1 MAVQKVLGATQQ
13 LFSLTTLVVVLG
25 GAALIA
31 NADELATG
39 DVSLGDNEGTPTIV
53 GNTAAGTF
61 RLFEGEVVGLQFD
74 SGVIVGNLPTGDGTA
89 DLQDASQWTIQDDSA
104 SFLVGLEGTGRL
116 DMQGGSNVAVQGFDS
131 ASVIFGS
138 NTGSS
143 GFGDLDEASSLT
155 LFGSLTDVSP
165 QTATLVVG
173 GAGEGSLEIRG
184 GSTVD
189 VSDDGAARVQV
200 GNSGGSGRLNVSG
213 VDSNLSI
220 SGATSEDYSL
230 RIGQLGSGTVTL
242 SDQATVNIDDSVDAG
257 VAIGSGAGGE
267 GSLSILGG
275 AQMTVMGVGDA
286 QFVLVGGTPEV
297 AGGMGTL
304 EVEGAGSGLFVEGL
318 NPAVAVGANGGQ
330 ATADVS
336 DGGLLQLQ
344 GIDDGEGNG
353 GGTLLEVG
361 RQGSNGALTV
371 TGSGSQVEMLGV
383 DSGLASFV
391 DVGGD
396 GTGTLNV
403 LDGATLDVLGAGESV
418 SVLRAGGEA
427 SGNGAIVVSGAGS
440 ALNVSN
446 NLTGSSSE
454 NGLIAIGQAGSGTMR
469 ISDGATVSNS
479 AIGSSIVGG
488 QPGGTGTVTVT
499 GPNSIWGAGQDLFIG
514 IGESDGEPV
523 PGGTGTVTVANGG
536 RIAADDVTVGPGGT
550 LAGDGTVAGN
560 VTNAGGTLAPGL
572 SPGTLTIEGDLELQ
586 EGDLLIEVAGT
597 ESGEFDVIDVSGT
610 ANVDGGTARFV
621 YVNGFAPRADA
632 QLSFLNAFTIVGFD
646 NLEQDF
652 TGLPRG
658 IYDLDIN
665 SAGDAVVFFASPLLL
680 RGTGGPGSNQESV
693 GDAILAASA
702 TATGQLAADLNLIID
717 GQEAG
722 EPGARDAVDALTA
735 DDAYTATQQGRA
747 GLKSQTS
754 NVSNRTANLRAG
766 VSGVDLTGLALNY
779 SGQTFDGGE
788 LGKVAWGVNQG
799 GAASS
804 DLDFG
809 PWGVFVSGSLASGEW
824 DETRNQAGFDLDTAG
839 LTVGADYRI
848 NDRFVL
854 GAALGYNNSE
864 ADISRDGG
872 SVDSDGYSISA
883 YGTYYQSDEFYLD
896 GSLTYGKMNF
906 DQERNIRYTIGSTAV
921 NQVASSDYDGDDFG
935 AHLGGGYQLS
945 KGPWTYGPVARL
957 DYDRVET
964 DGYQESMS
972 NPSAPG
978 GALPVDIESQ
988 TWKSLIAGLGGEVS
1002 YAMSQSWGVLIPQAR
1017 LEYIHQIED
1026 DAREI
1031 TGDFV
1036 SDTQGNTFVI
1046 RTDDPDRNYFN
1057 LQLAVSAQFA
1067 QGRAAY
1073 LNFEQVLGND
1083 QFDWYEVTAGVR
1095 FEF

>member
-1 MAVQKVLGATQQ
+1 
-13 LFSLTTLVVVLG
+13 
-25 GAALIA
+25 
-31 NADELATG
+31 
-39 DVSLGDNEGTPTIV
+39 
-53 GNTAAGTF
+53 
-61 RLFEGEVVGLQFD
+61 
-74 SGVIVGNLPTGDGTA
+74 
-89 DLQDASQWTIQDDSA
+89 
-104 SFLVGLEGTGRL
+104 
-116 DMQGGSNVAVQGFDS
+116 
-131 ASVIFGS
+131 
-138 NTGSS
+138 
-143 GFGDLDEASSLT
+143 
-155 LFGSLTDVSP
+155 
-165 QTATLVVG
+165 
-173 GAGEGSLEIRG
+173 
-184 GSTVD
+184 
-189 VSDDGAARVQV
+189 
-200 GNSGGSGRLNVSG
+200 
-213 VDSNLSI
+213 
-220 SGATSEDYSL
+220 
-230 RIGQLGSGTVTL
+230 
-242 SDQATVNIDDSVDAG
+242 
-257 VAIGSGAGGE
+257 
-267 GSLSILGG
+267 
-275 AQMTVMGVGDA
+275 
-286 QFVLVGGTPEV
+286 
-297 AGGMGTL
+297 
-304 EVEGAGSGLFVEGL
+304 
-318 NPAVAVGANGGQ
+318 
-330 ATADVS
+330 
-336 DGGLLQLQ
+336 
-344 GIDDGEGNG
+344 
-353 GGTLLEVG
+353 
-361 RQGSNGALTV
+361 
-371 TGSGSQVEMLGV
+371 
-383 DSGLASFV
+383 
-391 DVGGD
+391 
-396 GTGTLNV
+396 
-403 LDGATLDVLGAGESV
+403 
-418 SVLRAGGEA
+418 
-427 SGNGAIVVSGAGS
+427 
-440 ALNVSN
+440 
-446 NLTGSSSE
+446 
-454 NGLIAIGQAGSGTMR
+454 
-469 ISDGATVSNS
+469 
-479 AIGSSIVGG
+479 
-488 QPGGTGTVTVT
+488 
-499 GPNSIWGAGQDLFIG
+499 
-514 IGESDGEPV
+514 
-523 PGGTGTVTVANGG
+523 
-536 RIAADDVTVGPGGT
+536 
-550 LAGDGTVAGN
+550 
-560 VTNAGGTLAPGL
+560 
-572 SPGTLTIEGDLELQ
+572 
-586 EGDLLIEVAGT
+586 
-597 ESGEFDVIDVSGT
+597 
-610 ANVDGGTARFV
+610 
-621 YVNGFAPRADA
+621 
-632 QLSFLNAFTIVGFD
+632 
-646 NLEQDF
+646 
-652 TGLPRG
+652 
-658 IYDLDIN
+658 
-665 SAGDAVVFFASPLLL
+665 
-680 RGTGGPGSNQESV
+680 
-693 GDAILAASA
+693 
-702 TATGQLAADLNLIID
+702 LAADLNLIID

-1017 LEYIHQIED
+1017 LEYIHQFED